1 MIQSIRGGEGEN
13 IGENEWWG
21 RGSFKTRDMY
31 QETGK
36 DLKRGLVVMGV
47 EQGTG
52 QASSS
57 EKCKKKVLVVFN

>member
-1 MIQSIRGGEGEN
+1 
-13 IGENEWWG
+13 
-21 RGSFKTRDMY
+21 MY